1 MRLRQSPRASAD
13 LDGIYEY
20 GAANHGIEAAL
31 TYIEAIEQ
39 RFQLLLDHARSGRA
53 EDTIVPGLRS
63 LPTQSHRIYYR
74 IDGETILIHRI
85 LHMAADAGRWPE

>member
-53 EDTIVPGLRS
+53 EDAIVPGLRS
-63 LPTQSHRIYYR
+63 LPSQSHRIFYR
-74 IDGETILIHRI
+74 IDGDTISINRV
-85 LHMAADAGRWPE
+85 LHMAADAGRWME